1 MKTRC
6 RVWGAAALVALAV
19 GATPVAHGEELS
31 DKIDRLEGEL
41 QEMKRELQR
50 QKDAQAQQAKEA
62 EELRAKHVPSEP
74 ATVGAVADEG
84 GVPMYRKV
92 LDRVQIG
99 GYGSTRFEASDLENQ
114 NNSFVLRRFV
124 LTADA
129 NIAPRLR
136 SYFEL
141 EFERFRKLEV
151 QKQLQPASGGLL
163 AEQEIEATNNSEIAL
178 EQAWVQY
185 DVTDWLKF
193 RGGGVLV
200 PLGRFNLNHDDNRW
214 DLPRRSLVDRGVP
227 VLPTTAAWDEVGMG
241 FVGDVTLSDQAVM
254 NYQVYAM
261 NGVVLDYNLEQVAQ
275 TNGSGQGKVVY
286 DVVLEPSNGG
296 FAQDVKDSKAV
307 AGRIALS
314 PALGHEIAGSW
325 YYGRYTPDFLANED
339 LWAIGIDGRTGYG
352 PFELEGEGILTR
364 FEGTRH
370 VARSLAATA
379 YDDAAAS
386 SDPSLETEVEY
397 ELADLAH
404 NRYGYW
410 LEARY
415 RFWPEILNRTFLG
428 KPFENP
434 QLIAVFRPE
443 QAWLDGLVDEAAFSG
458 GQLTTFETSNR
469 RVDRFTVG
477 LAYRPVPLV
486 VFQLA
491 YEYTQTNS
499 GQSLAS
505 VTNYLPAGPTED
517 HVNTVMVGTAF
528 GF

>member
-1 MKTRC
+1 MKPRGC
-6 RVWGAAALVALAV
+6 VWRAAALAALVAGV
-19 GATPVAHGEELS
+19 TPVARGEELS

-41 QEMKRELQR
+41 REMKHELQR
-50 QKDAQAQQAKEA
+50 QKGAQAQQANEA
-62 EELRAKHVPSEP
+62 EEQRAKQAQPDEPTEGAAVQAADVPI
-74 ATVGAVADEG
+74 
-84 GVPMYRKV
+84 YRTV
-92 LDRVQIG
+92 LDRVQLG
-99 GYGSTRFEASDLENQ
+99 GYGSTRFEASDLNDQ
-114 NNSFVLRRFV
+114 KNSFVLRRFV
-124 LTADA
+124 LTTDA

-151 QKQLQPASGGLL
+151 EKNLEPDAGGLK
-163 AEQEIEATNNSEIAL
+163 AEQEIEATNKSEIAL
-178 EQAWVQY
+178 EQAWLQY
-185 DVTDWLKF
+185 EIAEWLKF
-193 RGGGVLV
+193 RGGAVLV

-214 DLPRRSLVDRGVP
+214 DLPRRSLIDRGVP
-227 VLPTTAAWDEVGMG
+227 VLPTTSAWDEVGMG
-241 FVGDVTLSDQAVM
+241 FVGDVPLTDLVTLNYELYAV
-254 NYQVYAM
+254 
-261 NGVVLDYNLEQVAQ
+261 NGVSLDYNLEQIAQ
-275 TNGSGQGKVVY
+275 TRDPERDKVVY
-286 DVVLEPSNGG
+286 EIELEPTTGG
-296 FAQDVKDSKAV
+296 FAQDVKDAKAL
-307 AGRIALS
+307 AGRVALS

-339 LWAIGIDGRTGYG
+339 LWALGVDGRTAYG
-352 PFELEGEGILTR
+352 PFELEGEFVFTR
-364 FEGTRH
+364 FEGTH
-370 VARSLAATA
+370 DVAVSLAETA
-379 YDDAAAS
+379 RDDAAESA
-386 SDPSLETEVEY
+386 DPGVETEVEF

-443 QAWLDGLVDEAAFSG
+443 QAWLDDLVDEAAFGG
-458 GQLTTFETSNR
+458 GQLTSFERSNR
-469 RVDRFTVG
+469 RIDRFTAG

-491 YEYTQTNS
+491 YEYTQTDS

-505 VTNYLPAGPTED
+505 VTNYLPAGPSED
-517 HVNTVMVGTAF
+517 HVNTVMIGAAF

>member
-19 GATPVAHGEELS
+19 DATPVARGEELS

-41 QEMKRELQR
+41 QEMKHELQR

-62 EELRAKHVPSEP
+62 EELRAKQVPAEP
-74 ATVGAVADEG
+74 ATVGAVADAG

-151 QKQLQPASGGLL
+151 EKQLQPASGGLE

-254 NYQVYAM
+254 NYQVYAV
-261 NGVVLDYNLEQVAQ
+261 NGVVLNYNLEQVAQ
-275 TNGSGQGKVVY
+275 TSDSGQGKVGLRDRVGAV
-286 DVVLEPSNGG
+286 DRRIRPRCQG
-296 FAQDVKDSKAV
+296 FESRRGARRDQPGA
-307 AGRIALS
+307 
-314 PALGHEIAGSW
+314 
-325 YYGRYTPDFLANED
+325 
-339 LWAIGIDGRTGYG
+339 
-352 PFELEGEGILTR
+352 
-364 FEGTRH
+364 GTR
-370 VARSLAATA
+370 
-379 YDDAAAS
+379 
-386 SDPSLETEVEY
+386 
-397 ELADLAH
+397 
-404 NRYGYW
+404 
-410 LEARY
+410 
-415 RFWPEILNRTFLG
+415 
-428 KPFENP
+428 
-434 QLIAVFRPE
+434 
-443 QAWLDGLVDEAAFSG
+443 
-458 GQLTTFETSNR
+458 NR
-469 RVDRFTVG
+469 RLLVLRPLHAGLSGERGSMGDRDRRADRVRAVRTRG
-477 LAYRPVPLV
+477 R
-486 VFQLA
+486 
-491 YEYTQTNS
+491 
-499 GQSLAS
+499 GDIHSLRGDA
-505 VTNYLPAGPTED
+505 TRGA
-517 HVNTVMVGTAF
+517 
-528 GF
+528 